1 MFCGSVSAG
10 YGSVEGVSAHIG
22 GRGNSDMASRRLLF
36 NLRGVSSRVF
46 LSQDEGCLRE
56 MVHLGGSAAAR
67 LPCQSVVFHNLHLPK
82 LKGDYSM
89 KKYLSIFVALAMVLS
104 LFAGVG
110 ARSAKAATAITVTSA
125 GNFAGG
131 TDAVGVTAVDPIGTI
146 ASVVYAGV
154 ATVNVTTAG
163 VGVFDAAPNVSVM
176 HLTDSTGVST
186 DSDWKTLGDQLI
198 TFTTV
203 PTLAVGDEL
212 TVDATTK
219 GVGTVLSVGGD
230 YALVRVTTAAVG
242 TISGAVTVKTPVTST
257 LNSIDEDWK
266 TVGTAQ
272 QITFTGTTPTLA
284 VGDGV
289 EVFMVQLQSASA
301 AVGFLTL
308 AGTIHADNVG
318 TAVAATW
325 QDTTG
330 ALHTASYTV
339 QATDLTLASVRDNLM
354 AKINAVVGG
363 NVTATPI
370 DTAVIQLKQNVKGA
384 VGNGKTLTASSALIS
399 LIIKTFAGATQPA
412 YVEVGKTL
420 QLVAFDLTGAVVTPA
435 TWTTSNNLVANV
447 TSAGLVMGL
456 NTTGAALITATL
468 STGESGTFVVV
479 ATPTQ
484 IITSLAI
491 TLVPATPKVA
501 GKQQFAA
508 IATAAGYPALDYTTQ
523 AVWSDTL
530 PVAVISN
537 VAPTQGLLTYSTA
550 ETGTVTAVAGGLTAT
565 ATVTIDAAGLVT
577 ITTVPVAVKIVIV
590 LTVGSDIVT
599 VDGKATTVDAAPEIV
614 ASRTFVPIR
623 FIAETFG
630 STVTWLPET
639 KGITITLGTTTIG
652 LQIANATA
660 VINGKIIALEAAPYI
675 KNSRTMVPLRVISE
689 SFGGDVIWD
698 AAKSTITITYVLP
711 VVPAA

>member
-1 MFCGSVSAG
+1 
-10 YGSVEGVSAHIG
+10 
-22 GRGNSDMASRRLLF
+22 
-36 NLRGVSSRVF
+36 
-46 LSQDEGCLRE
+46 
-56 MVHLGGSAAAR
+56 
-67 LPCQSVVFHNLHLPK
+67 
-82 LKGDYSM
+82 M
-89 KKYLSIFVALAMVLS
+89 KKFLSIFVALAMVLS

-131 TDAVGVTAVDPIGTI
+131 TDAVGVTAANAIGT
-146 ASVVYAGV
+146 VTV
-154 ATVNVTTAG
+154 AQGTYSYVTVDVTTAG

-176 HLTDSTGVST
+176 QAKTGTGFTGTST

-198 TFTTV
+198 TFTTTF
-203 PTLAVGDEL
+203 PTSVLVGDEL
-212 TVDATTK
+212 TVAATTK
-219 GVGTVLSVGGD
+219 GVGTVLSFD
-230 YALVRVTTAAVG
+230 ATNLTALVRVTTAAVG
-242 TISGAVTVKTPVTST
+242 TISGAVTVKRPVTST

-272 QITFTGTTPTLA
+272 QITFTTGTPTLG

-289 EVFMVQLQSASA
+289 EVSMVQLVPATA

-308 AGTIHADNVG
+308 AGAIDALNVG

-339 QATDLTLASVRDNLM
+339 QASDTTLASVQNNLI

-370 DTAVIQLKQNVKGA
+370 DTTVIQVKQNVKGA
-384 VGNGKTLTASSALIS
+384 VGNGKTLTASSALLS

-420 QLVAFDLTGAVVTPA
+420 QLVAFDLNGAVVTPA
-435 TWTTSNNLVANV
+435 TWESLHPLVASV
-447 TSAGLVMGL
+447 TSAGLVTGL
-456 NTTGAALITATL
+456 STTGAALIKATL

-479 ATPTQ
+479 ATPTLT
-484 IITSLAI
+484 ITSLAI
-491 TLVPATPKVA
+491 RLVPATPKGA

-508 IATAAGYPALDYTTQ
+508 IATAPGYPALDYTTQ
-523 AVWSDTL
+523 AAWSDTL

-660 VINGKIIALEAAPYI
+660 VINGNIIALEAAPYI

>member
-1 MFCGSVSAG
+1 
-10 YGSVEGVSAHIG
+10 
-22 GRGNSDMASRRLLF
+22 L
-36 NLRGVSSRVF
+36 
-46 LSQDEGCLRE
+46 
-56 MVHLGGSAAAR
+56 
-67 LPCQSVVFHNLHLPK
+67 
-82 LKGDYSM
+82 
-89 KKYLSIFVALAMVLS
+89 
-104 LFAGVG
+104 
-110 ARSAKAATAITVTSA
+110 
-125 GNFAGG
+125 
-131 TDAVGVTAVDPIGTI
+131 
-146 ASVVYAGV
+146 
-154 ATVNVTTAG
+154 
-163 VGVFDAAPNVSVM
+163 
-176 HLTDSTGVST
+176 
-186 DSDWKTLGDQLI
+186 
-198 TFTTV
+198 
-203 PTLAVGDEL
+203 
-212 TVDATTK
+212 
-219 GVGTVLSVGGD
+219 
-230 YALVRVTTAAVG
+230 
-242 TISGAVTVKTPVTST
+242 
-257 LNSIDEDWK
+257 
-266 TVGTAQ
+266 
-272 QITFTGTTPTLA
+272 
-284 VGDGV
+284 
-289 EVFMVQLQSASA
+289 
-301 AVGFLTL
+301 
-308 AGTIHADNVG
+308 NVG

-339 QATDLTLASVRDNLM
+339 QASDTTLASVRDNLM

-384 VGNGKTLTASSALIS
+384 VGNGKTLTASSALLS

-420 QLVAFDLTGAVVTPA
+420 QLVAFDLNGAVVTPA
-435 TWTTSNNLVANV
+435 TWTSGNPLIASV
-447 TSAGLVMGL
+447 TSAGLVTGL
-456 NTTGAALITATL
+456 STTGAALITATL

-479 ATPTQ
+479 ATPTLT
-484 IITSLAI
+484 ITSLAI

-508 IATAAGYPALDYTTQ
+508 IATAPGYPALDYTTQ
-523 AVWSDTL
+523 AAWSDTL

-590 LTVGSDIVT
+590 LTIGTNIVT
-599 VDGKATTVDAAPEIV
+599 VDGKATSVDAAPEIV

-652 LQIANATA
+652 LQIGNATA
-660 VINGKIIALEAAPYI
+660 VINGKVIALEAAPYI

-689 SFGGDVIWD
+689 SFGGDVVWD
-698 AAKSTITITYVLP
+698 PALQTITITYML
-711 VVPAA
+711 PAA